1 MKKISKEEIEEI
13 AMSVT
18 LEMCLEDRY
27 GETLVHNDILISD
40 SGNEYRLIYD
50 FENLC
55 MLVELHQPN
64 GKTIYQSVDRE
75 SLEKYYRKKIL

>member
-1 MKKISKEEIEEI
+1 MKEISKEEIKEI

-18 LEMCLEDRY
+18 LEMCLEDKD

-40 SGNEYRLIYD
+40 YGNEYRLIYD

-55 MLVELHQPN
+55 MLVKLSHPN